1 MLIKPVCATDEMSFG
16 FVSTPKRNERK
27 AVVMATLKKT
37 HYRGGA
43 TAFTMIEIMV
53 VLVILAIAALI
64 AVPMMSSAADMQV
77 RGAANRLA
85 ADLDYAKNMAI
96 THQKPY
102 TVVFDA
108 AAESYQIQDAD
119 GVIDNPLRPG
129 SLFQVSFPN
138 ERSMSRVAID
148 SITLDPVDASDAIT
162 FDYLGTPYS
171 GTEAVSGSAFNNA
184 GQITLTA
191 DSFSLMVVVEPMTGY
206 VTIMP

>member
-1 MLIKPVCATDEMSFG
+1 
-16 FVSTPKRNERK
+16 
-27 AVVMATLKKT
+27 MATLKKT
-37 HYRGGA
+37 QQRCGA

-53 VLVILAIAALI
+53 VLVILGIAALI

-96 THQKPY
+96 THQKRY

-108 AAESYQIQDAD
+108 AAESYQIQTA
-119 GVIDNPLRPG
+119 GVVIDNPLRPG

-138 ERSMSRVAID
+138 ERSMSRVQIVSAEFV
-148 SITLDPVDASDAIT
+148 SSTGTQDAVT

-171 GTEAVSGSAFNNA
+171 GMAVDAAESLNS
-184 GQITLTA
+184 GQITLRDT
-191 DSFSLMVVVEPMTGY
+191 SGNFTLNVNVEPMTGY
-206 VTIMP
+206 VTIAP